1 MVYETPAQR
10 VVRLRT
16 EALTHLE
23 AAHTLLDETR
33 DGAACYL
40 TGCAIDERRSHEWP
54 PRDEKV
60 IPLVPRPGHKT

>member
-1 MVYETPAQR
+1 
-10 VVRLRT
+10 VRA

-40 TGCAIDERRSHEWP
+40 IGCAIDELRSHEWP
-54 PRDEKV
+54 PRDEEV